1 MSIKIIKIQKS
12 KRPIWETKLSI
23 DGPISSE
30 VKMGEQAYEMTI
42 ELYESEDSLISE
54 KTIVVNEIHYL
65 DILSQYGMSAL
76 MEGVRINSL
85 FGIIKGQDV
94 YPTDLFQSTVENIAS
109 SIVDRVTHDSFFDD
123 YNAGNFREFV
133 EHKILDL
140 RKRFKIEPK

>member
-1 MSIKIIKIQKS
+1 MSIKIIKVQKS

-30 VKMGEQAYEMTI
+30 IKMGEQAYEMTI
-42 ELYESEDSLISE
+42 ELYEREDSLISE

-65 DILSQYGMSAL
+65 DIISQYGMSAL

-94 YPTDLFQSTVENIAS
+94 YPTDLFQSAVENIAS
-109 SIVDRVTHDSFFDD
+109 SIVDRVTHDCFFDD

-140 RKRFKIEPK
+140 KKRFKIEPK